1 MARDCRSM
9 CGIAGCIAPAGT
21 APDRAALERM
31 GAALAHRG
39 PDDAGV
45 EIVGQVGLVHRRLS
59 IVDPRPE
66 GHQPMALD
74 GGRWWLTYNGEAF
87 NHAELRARLPGGP
100 YRTQTDTET
109 VLRAL
114 DAHGDDAPALLNGLF
129 AFAALDRDR
138 RRVLLVRD
146 RFGVKP
152 LYVARHEGA
161 LWFASE
167 QRA

>member
-1 MARDCRSM
+1 M
-9 CGIAGCIAPAGT
+9 CGICGVWEYGAAAGNGAVG
-21 APDRAALERM
+21 LSLVERM
-31 GAALAHRG
+31 RDRMAHRG

-45 EIVGQVGLVHRRLS
+45 EVVGQVGLVHRRLS

-87 NHAELRARLPGGP
+87 NHAELRGRLPGGP

-114 DAHGDDAPALLNGLF
+114 DVEC
-129 AFAALDRDR
+129 R
-138 RRVLLVRD
+138 R
-146 RFGVKP
+146 
-152 LYVARHEGA
+152 YV
-161 LWFASE
+161 
-167 QRA
+167 